1 MEEASKYLASSPPFF
16 FFFLLGKWDLSS
28 SSLCR
33 LERELTTT
41 GGGFDC
47 GCGIEVEN
55 VAALDSLRMILVDG
69 REMEGFGSS
78 TLELRVVEEATGV
91 HSKGEL

>member
-1 MEEASKYLASSPPFF
+1 MEEASKYLASSPHF
-16 FFFLLGKWDLSS
+16 FFFLLGKRDLSS

-41 GGGFDC
+41 GGGFDR

-55 VAALDSLRMILVDG
+55 VAALDSLTMILVDG